1 MKKILLA
8 SCIVLGATAFSQTYC
23 IPEFDD
29 GCDDGDMIDS
39 FQMSTANFSHQN
51 TGCSTGSYGIF
62 TNQFITMSPG
72 LTYPFTITHGYD
84 SQHVKIWI
92 DFNNDGTFDE
102 ATEIMASVQSTYAN
116 NVDTSSGNIVVPSSI
131 PIGNYRMRVATR
143 FNNDPIP
150 CNIDGYGEAHDYMVT
165 IGAPPTCLA
174 PSNTTVNA
182 IGPNT
187 ATLNWTASTS
197 TVGVGYEY
205 FLSTTNSAPPLTS
218 AATGNLPTASNFKV
232 LTGLQPATNYYA
244 WIRTVCTSTDKSA
257 WMAYSQFTT
266 LCASVVPTYTNDFTT
281 FPGNC
286 WSLASGGS
294 ASTGSTAT
302 ASYWYPDGFLNSGTM
317 GAAKINIYS
326 FSSTENVGWL
336 KSNDFNLSSGGY
348 RVKFDYAITDYN
360 NPDPSQM
367 GSDDYV
373 QFAISS
379 DGGTTWN
386 VLQTWNT
393 TNSPSNTTTAFSLD
407 LPTYTSANTKF
418 AFIGSNGVVADPEDY
433 DFFIDNFT
441 VESANLSTSEV
452 SQLKNELKVYPN
464 PFADVLN
471 ISDVAKVK
479 SVSVID
485 IAGRIVKT
493 IDKPSSQLQL
503 SELKSGM
510 YMVVLNMN
518 DGSKQTIKAIK
529 K

>member
-1 MKKILLA
+1 MKKLLLT
-8 SCIVLGATAFSQTYC
+8 SCIALCANAFSQSYC
-23 IPEFDD
+23 MPEFDD
-29 GCDDGDMIDS
+29 GCDDGDMINS
-39 FQMSTANFSHQN
+39 FQMPTANFSHQD

-62 TNQFITMSPG
+62 TNQFITMSPS

-102 ATEIMASVQSTYAN
+102 VTELMASVQSTYAN
-116 NVDTSSGNIVVPSSI
+116 SVDTSSGNIVVPSSI

-150 CNIDGYGEAHDYMVT
+150 CNIDGFGEAHDYMVT
-165 IGAPPTCLA
+165 IGAPPSCLV
-174 PSNTTVNA
+174 PTGTTVSA
-182 IGPNT
+182 IGPYT
-187 ATLNWTASTS
+187 ATLNWVAPTS
-197 TVGVGYEY
+197 TVGVGYDY
-205 FLSTTNSAPPLTS
+205 YISLTNTAPSITS
-218 AATGNLPTASNFKV
+218 AVSGSMPATSTSLN

-244 WIRTVCTSTDKSA
+244 WIRAKCTTTDRSA
-257 WMAYSQFTT
+257 WMSYSKFTT
-266 LCASVVPTYTNDFTT
+266 LCAAVVPTYTNDFST

-286 WSLASGGS
+286 WSNAEGGS
-294 ASTGSTAT
+294 PSTGGTGPYSD
-302 ASYWYPDGFLNSGTM
+302 WYGGGFLNSGTT
-317 GAAKINIYS
+317 GAAKINIYYQDNNDWLIS
-326 FSSTENVGWL
+326 NV
-336 KSNDFNLSSGGY
+336 FNLSAGGY
-348 RVKFDYAITDYN
+348 RVKFDYGVTEYD
-360 NPDPSQM
+360 DTTPSAM
-367 GSDDYV
+367 GSDDFV
-373 QFAISS
+373 QLLISN
-379 DGGTTWN
+379 DGGTTWTI
-386 VLQTWNT
+386 LETWTAANA
-393 TNSPSNTTTAFSLD
+393 PSNTSTAYSLD
-407 LPTYTSANTKF
+407 IPTYTSANTKF
-418 AFIGSNGVVADPEDY
+418 AIFASDGTVNDPEDY

-452 SQLKNELKVYPN
+452 SQLKNDIKVYPN